1 MSNPE
6 SFIDEVS
13 EEVRRDRLYAL
24 MRRWGWVAILAVLV
38 IVGGAA
44 WSEWSK
50 ARNEAQARAFG
61 DSLMVALRGED
72 MDARR
77 AALATIE
84 APTDDKAAILALLQA
99 TAALNGEDGDPA
111 AARDTLLTLADQ
123 ADLPSTYRHLALLKA
138 MLAGGSGDAA
148 RDGVIL
154 EELAAPGAP
163 FRTLAVEQ
171 QALTAL
177 NAGDEGTAVTL
188 LRVLLD
194 DAESTQALRQRA
206 QQLIVALGAEIEPA

>member
-1 MSNPE
+1 MSNSE

-44 WSEWSK
+44 WNEWSK
-50 ARNEAQARAFG
+50 AQNEAQAQAFG
-61 DSLMVALRGED
+61 NSLLTALRGED
-72 MDARR
+72 MEARR
-77 AALATIE
+77 TALDEID
-84 APTDDKAAILALLQA
+84 APTADQAAILALLQA
-99 TAALNGEDGDPA
+99 TADLNGENADPA
-111 AARDTLLTLADQ
+111 AARETLLSLADG
-123 ADLPSTYRHLALLKA
+123 AELPPTYRHLALIKA

-148 RDGVIL
+148 RDGQIL

-171 QALTAL
+171 QALTAIA
-177 NAGDEGTAVTL
+177 AGDEGTAVTL
-188 LRVLLD
+188 LRALLD
-194 DAESTQALRQRA
+194 DAEATQPLRQRA